1 MTTLCCPP
9 APIPTHSPGWRALL
23 AGLTRGLDG
32 ARAVLRRDA
41 SAHDEGEV
49 GPVRDGCARLASS
62 LGDRLSRDIGLPA
75 GAREHA
81 RLQADRALQSLGW

>member
-1 MTTLCCPP
+1 MKARWGRCATGVP
-9 APIPTHSPGWRALL
+9 AWHRVWATACRVTSACRPVS
-23 AGLTRGLDG
+23 
-32 ARAVLRRDA
+32 AR
-41 SAHDEGEV
+41 DEGEV

-81 RLQADRALQSLGW
+81 RLQADRALQTLGW